1 MRYSKGSMWSFESVV
16 RLGWSLFKTVLRSV
30 FSRRRELPRFMAQ
43 YRPDGMLT
51 REPAD
56 HDTVMGAGRCI
67 GCGACDV
74 RAIEL
79 GRADALGDRG
89 PMAFVQGVSRQ
100 AGVDAPSA
108 SQCSVEVLEDLTA
121 RCPVAVPFVALS
133 ELVRRRHAELTDARA
148 MPAYHESI
156 VPPSLTSG

>member
-1 MRYSKGSMWSFESVV
+1 MWSFESVV
-16 RLGWSLFKTVLRSV
+16 RLGWSLFKTVLRSL

-43 YRPDGMLT
+43 YKPDGMLS

-56 HDTVMGAGRCI
+56 HDTITGAGRCL

-79 GRADALGDRG
+79 GHADALGPRG

-100 AGVDAPSA
+100 AGVDAPA
-108 SQCSVEVLEDLTA
+108 LSQCAPTILEDLTTH
-121 RCPVAVPFVALS
+121 CPVTVPFVALT

-148 MPAYHESI
+148 MPAYRESI

>member
-1 MRYSKGSMWSFESVV
+1 MWSFESVV
-16 RLGWSLFKTVLRSV
+16 RLGWSMFKTVLRSA

-79 GRADALGDRG
+79 GRPDALGARG

-100 AGVDAPSA
+100 AGVDAPA
-108 SQCSVEVLEDLTA
+108 DAQCPAALLDDLTA
-121 RCPVAVPFVALS
+121 HCPVAVPFVALA
-133 ELVRRRHAELTDARA
+133 ELVRRRHAELSEARA
-148 MPAYHESI
+148 MPAYRESV

>member
-1 MRYSKGSMWSFESVV
+1 MGYSKQAMWSIESVV
-16 RLGWSLFKTVLRSV
+16 RLGWSLFKTVLRSA

-56 HDTVMGAGRCI
+56 HDAVIGAGRCI

-79 GRADALGDRG
+79 GRADALGPRG
-89 PMAFVQGVSRQ
+89 VMAFVQGISRQ
-100 AGVDAPSA
+100 AGVDAPVTDR
-108 SQCSVEVLEDLTA
+108 CTPELLDELTGA
-121 RCPVAVPFVALS
+121 CPVAVPFVALTD
-133 ELVRRRHAELTDARA
+133 LVRRRHAELSEARK
-148 MPAYHESI
+148 MPAFRESI
-156 VPPSLTSG
+156 LPPNLTSG

>member
-1 MRYSKGSMWSFESVV
+1 MWSFESVV

-51 REPAD
+51 REPSD
-56 HDTVMGAGRCI
+56 HDTVVGAGRCVA
-67 GCGACDV
+67 CGACDV

-79 GRADALGDRG
+79 GRPDALGARG
-89 PMAFVQGVSRQ
+89 PMAFVQGASRQ
-100 AGVDAPSA
+100 AGIDAPDD
-108 SQCSVEVLEDLTA
+108 SQCSPTLLGELTEA
-121 RCPVAVPFVALS
+121 CPVKVPFVALS
-133 ELVRRRHAELTDARA
+133 ELVRRRHGELIEARK